1 MVKVLKEY
9 KSKYQEFEKATKTSK
24 SNYKQFE
31 KEIKLL
37 TKRREQLDCQKKQL
51 EKELAKRNNGEQD
64 VEKCQTLFEYMEKE
78 WEEGKVTMGQ
88 QVDALKKECADLQEK
103 IKVKKDEAAKAE

>member
-9 KSKYQEFEKATKTSK
+9 KAKYQEFEKATKTSK

-37 TKRREQLDCQKKQL
+37 GKKQ
-51 EKELAKRNNGEQD
+51 E
-64 VEKCQTLFEYMEKE
+64 
-78 WEEGKVTMGQ
+78 
-88 QVDALKKECADLQEK
+88 
-103 IKVKKDEAAKAE
+103 

>member
-24 SNYKQFE
+24 ANYKQFE

-37 TKRREQLDCQKKQL
+37 SKRREQLAHQKTQL
-51 EKELAKRNNGEQD
+51 SRELAKRNNGEQD
-64 VEKCQTLFEYMEKE
+64 VEKCQVLFE
-78 WEEGKVTMGQ
+78 
-88 QVDALKKECADLQEK
+88 
-103 IKVKKDEAAKAE
+103 